1 MPYLPQ
7 IKILVPS
14 AQVSS
19 YTTGVLSLPSAKG
32 VFVSF
37 GSRGVFMGGSG
48 TSTNVIDYI
57 DIATTGNAT
66 DFGDLTAAT
75 ESNGGASSST
85 RGLSA
90 GGEISAGRSNIIEYI
105 TLATTGNGTDFG
117 DLIAGGFW
125 IAGTSNGTRALF
137 GSGTESSGVMSQRM
151 TYVTIA
157 STGNATDFGNLITSN
172 NYTRGLGSASSSTRA
187 LFAGAAGGASQVQAD
202 IEYYTIATTG
212 TSTTFGDLTV
222 ARAFMSGGASS
233 GTRALFPC
241 GDQQNGSYTNVIDYV
256 TIATTGNAID
266 FGDMSWSQQAGGT
279 STYTRAVFPRTS
291 GSTNDMNYVTIA
303 TTGNGQDFGDLTLAR
318 QNGMACVSQGHGG
331 L

>member
-1 MPYLPQ
+1 MT
-7 IKILVPS
+7 
-14 AQVSS
+14 VSS
-19 YTTGVLSLPSAKG
+19 IKTGYDGISLLVGNAAYQPL
-32 VFVSF
+32 
-37 GSRGVFMGGSG
+37 GSRGVFMGGKG

-57 DIATTGNAT
+57 DISTTGNAT

-90 GGEISAGRSNIIEYI
+90 GGEITAGRSNIIEYVTI
-105 TLATTGNGTDFG
+105 ASTGNGTDFG
-117 DLIAGGFW
+117 DLIAGGYW
-125 IAGTSNGTRALF
+125 IAGTSNETRALF

-157 STGNATDFGNLITSN
+157 STGNATNFGNLVTSN
-172 NYTRGLGSASSSTRA
+172 DYTRGLGSASSSTRA
-187 LFAGAAGGASQVQAD
+187 LFAGAAGGAGQYQAD

-212 TSTTFGDLTV
+212 TSETFGNLTV

-241 GDQQNGSYTNVIDYV
+241 GDIGSSSYTNTIDYV

-266 FGDMSWSQQAGGT
+266 FGDMSWAQQAGGT

-291 GSTNDMNYVTIA
+291 GSVNDMDYVTIS
-303 TTGNGQDFGDLTLAR
+303 TTGNGTDFGDLTVAR
-318 QNGMACVSQGHGG
+318 GNGMACVSQGHGG

>member
-1 MPYLPQ
+1 MT
-7 IKILVPS
+7 
-14 AQVSS
+14 VSS
-19 YTTGVLSLPSAKG
+19 IKTGYDGISLLVGNAAYNPL
-32 VFVSF
+32 
-37 GSRGVFMGGSG
+37 GSRGVFMGGVG
-48 TSTNVIDYI
+48 VSTNVIDYI
-57 DIATTGNAT
+57 NIASTGNAT
-66 DFGDLTAAT
+66 DFGDQTAAA

-90 GGEISAGRSNIIEYI
+90 GGEIAGGAPRSNIIEYI
-105 TLATTGNGTDFG
+105 TIASTGNAIDFG
-117 DLIAGGFW
+117 DLAAGSYW
-125 IAGTSNGTRALF
+125 LAGTSNETRALL

-157 STGNATDFGNLITSN
+157 STGNATDFGNLVTSN

-187 LFAGAAGGASQVQAD
+187 LFAGAAGGSGQYQAD

-212 TSTTFGDLTV
+212 TSETFGNLTV

-241 GDQQNGSYTNVIDYV
+241 GDIGSSSYTNTIDYV

-266 FGDMSWSQQAGGT
+266 FGDMSWTQQAGGT
-279 STYTRAVFPRTS
+279 STYTRGVFPRTS

-303 TTGNGQDFGDLTLAR
+303 TTGNGQDFGDLTIAR
-318 QNGMACVSQGHGG
+318 QNGMACVSNGHGG